1 MATETSKMKQT
12 PVISEENYKQ
22 QREKN
27 NIAVR
32 KSREKSKQKIEET
45 KKRVAFLKK
54 QNVELVN
61 QIDVLNRELKFL
73 KELFDARHCNSC
85 QTESN
90 DISIHS
96 AEEIENFFSNAL
108 LTDFTS

>member
-1 MATETSKMKQT
+1 MKHSPTPTE
-12 PVISEENYKQ
+12 EEYKK

-32 KSREKSKQKIEET
+32 KSREKSRLKVEET
-45 KKRVAFLKK
+45 KKRVAMLKK

-73 KELFDARHCNSC
+73 KELFDARFCNKEHTC
-85 QTESN
+85 DEGFQTDCIE
-90 DISIHS
+90 DID
-96 AEEIENFFSNAL
+96 NFFSNAL
-108 LTDFTS
+108 STELQY